1 MFCFLAACSIILKNS
16 NTQKRKLDSDNEIMS
31 HDSPLI
37 HAVKGFLARLRKGS
51 FHTPA
56 HHGGDGLSPS
66 IREVLGTALFEHD
79 LTELQGLDNLAHPSG
94 PLLELEK
101 EAARIF
107 KADQTFF
114 SVNGATLANQ
124 AAILSFCR
132 PGKKVILQRD
142 LHRSIYNGIS
152 LAGAEP
158 VYLPSRIDQ
167 ESGLSC
173 GVGPEAVE
181 KALQQHPD
189 AKGLILS
196 NPNYFGFVSD
206 LPQIAARVHRCGKIL
221 MVDEA
226 LGSLFPFSS
235 ELPPSAM
242 EVGADLVI
250 HSGHKGLSGLTQTGL
265 LHLKGERVQ
274 PERVQQAINLLQSTS
289 PSYPLLLSLEAA
301 IYQMELEGAG
311 RVQKIKAL
319 SEKFDGLMG
328 QLRRIRRI
336 QTSDFTKLLLDTSRL
351 GISGYEA
358 ESILSERFGIFPE
371 TAGPNYLLYF
381 LSFGNQDEEIDHLEK
396 ALKSLENESPFKG
409 EKPVDLPLPPLPEK
423 VLNPREPFFSPKKWI
438 PLSEA
443 EGRIAGSMVIPY
455 PPGVPI
461 LVPGERISAEL
472 VTYIETLIKTGAEV
486 IGVTEKHQI
495 EALE

>member
-1 MFCFLAACSIILKNS
+1 M
-16 NTQKRKLDSDNEIMS
+16 
-31 HDSPLI
+31 
-37 HAVKGFLARLRKGS
+37 RKGA

-56 HHGGDGLSPS
+56 HHGGDGVSPS
-66 IREVLGTALFEHD
+66 IREVMGTVLFEHD
-79 LTELQGLDNLAHPSG
+79 LTELEGLDNLAHPSG
-94 PLLELEK
+94 PLLELQK

-107 KADQTFF
+107 KADHTFF

-124 AAILSFCR
+124 AAILSFCG
-132 PGKKVILQRD
+132 PGDKVILQRE
-142 LHRSIYNGIS
+142 LHRSVYNGII

-158 VYLPSRIDQ
+158 IYLPSRMDQ
-167 ESGLSC
+167 ESGLPC
-173 GVGPEAVE
+173 GVSSEEVE
-181 KALQQHPD
+181 KAFQQHPD
-189 AKGLILS
+189 AKGLMIS
-196 NPNYFGFVSD
+196 NPDYFGFVSD
-206 LPQIAARVHRCGKIL
+206 LLQIATLVHRYGKIL

-235 ELPPSAM
+235 GLPPSAL

-265 LHLKGERVQ
+265 LHLIGGKVQ
-274 PERVQQAINLLQSTS
+274 PERVWQAINLLQSTS

-301 IYQMELEGAG
+301 IFQMKREGAG
-311 RVQKIKAL
+311 LVQKIKAL
-319 SEKFDGLMG
+319 SEKADLLLKAL
-328 QLRRIRRI
+328 QNIRRI
-336 QTSDFTKLLLDTSRL
+336 KTGDFTKLLLDTSRL
-351 GISGYEA
+351 GISGYGA
-358 ESILSERFGIFPE
+358 ESILSERFGILPE
-371 TAGPNYLLYF
+371 TAGSNYLLFF
-381 LSFGNQDEEIDHLEK
+381 LSFGNQDDEIDYLVE
-396 ALKSLENESPFKG
+396 ALKSLEKGLPFKG
-409 EKPVDLPLPPLPEK
+409 EESVYLPLPPLPEK

-472 VTYIETLIKTGAEV
+472 VTYIGTLIQTGAEV
-486 IGVTEKHQI
+486 MGVTEKHQI